1 MHELSVPKRKAIE
14 KIEKL
19 ILPPRKKKAKDR
31 KPAIQMWPNMAYR
44 SVGCDA
50 NLLK

>member
-1 MHELSVPKRKAIE
+1 MHELSLPKRKAIE
-14 KIEKL
+14 RTKKL
-19 ILPPRKKKAKDR
+19 IFPTRKKKAKDR

>member
-1 MHELSVPKRKAIE
+1 MHEVSVPKRKAIE

-19 ILPPRKKKAKDR
+19 IFPSRKKKAKDR
-31 KPAIQMWPNMAYR
+31 KPAIQMWPNVPYR
-44 SVGCDA
+44 SVGCEA